1 MLCIWD
7 SKQELEIIG
16 NTVGLWASASE
27 SHEVEKYN

>member
-16 NTVGLWASASE
+16 NMVGLWGATSE